1 MQLHEIIETQIEVIK
16 QTIPK
21 VHKQNRLNLIL
32 VGSDKVGKTTV
43 IQELAKFQKRGVVN
57 LNELKEW
64 NIQNKT

>member
-32 VGSDKVGKTTV
+32 IGSDKVGKTTV
-43 IQELAKFQKRGVVN
+43 I
-57 LNELKEW
+57 
-64 NIQNKT
+64 